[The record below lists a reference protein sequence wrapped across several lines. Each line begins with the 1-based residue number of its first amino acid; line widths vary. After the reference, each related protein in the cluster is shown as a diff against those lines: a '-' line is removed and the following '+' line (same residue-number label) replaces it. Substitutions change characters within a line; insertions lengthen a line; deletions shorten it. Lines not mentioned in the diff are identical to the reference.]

1 MVSVKS
7 MKEGI
12 SLSVIEIFNISAV
25 NYILY
30 DRGKW

>member
-1 MVSVKS
+1 MVTVKG

-12 SLSVIEIFNISAV
+12 SLTVIEIFSISAV

-30 DRGKW
+30 ERGK